1 MADKELL
8 QSYGKLAAT
17 KGFVDYGAKIS
28 GGRALDRIARDAKN
42 AAIDRENKN
51 AAIKSG
57 IAQNMAKMDDNVD
70 LTAYTVEEQ
79 KGIRNFTAAERSRY
93 AFAANEISKIDD
105 TTSPEYRYYADMMN
119 EVNNSFKNLKTQL
132 DGYKA
137 DKVQFMQGVESDLW
151 SAGNENFDKAASIY
165 GVNEPTTFV
174 IGDGGNIG
182 FGVGEEVINYSD
194 FNKPFAKDFK
204 TVNTILEK
212 TNTLFSKH
220 QELNPHAERALRA
233 ELTGMLNNPKALQSL
248 LSSDFDDIG
257 IKFPDG
263 LVYDPANID
272 EIRTQ
277 VIDSLMSGYR
287 DVAAQGKAEYDAKRA
302 DKNPGTSNDSGYN
315 SNQQTYLTR
324 MAIIGK
330 NPQTTMTIPNQSG
343 KFSFNPTN
351 NKFVKVNSSGTP
363 VKDADGLY
371 VQLTLEEVAQLGSVK
386 LEDIQSALGLN

>member
-28 GGRALDRIARDAKN
+28 GGRALDRIARNAKN

-57 IAQNMAKMDDNVD
+57 IAENMAKMDDNVD

-79 KGIRNFTAAERSRY
+79 KGIRNFTTAERSRY

-119 EVNNSFKNLKTQL
+119 EVNNNFKNLKTQL

-165 GVNEPTTFV
+165 GVNEPTNFI

-182 FGVGEEVINYSD
+182 FGGGRRSY
-194 FNKPFAKDFK
+194 K
-204 TVNTILEK
+204 
-212 TNTLFSKH
+212 
-220 QELNPHAERALRA
+220 
-233 ELTGMLNNPKALQSL
+233 LQ
-248 LSSDFDDIG
+248 
-257 IKFPDG
+257 
-263 LVYDPANID
+263 
-272 EIRTQ
+272 
-277 VIDSLMSGYR
+277 
-287 DVAAQGKAEYDAKRA
+287 
-302 DKNPGTSNDSGYN
+302 
-315 SNQQTYLTR
+315 
-324 MAIIGK
+324 
-330 NPQTTMTIPNQSG
+330 
-343 KFSFNPTN
+343 
-351 NKFVKVNSSGTP
+351 
-363 VKDADGLY
+363 
-371 VQLTLEEVAQLGSVK
+371 
-386 LEDIQSALGLN
+386 

>member
-28 GGRALDRIARDAKN
+28 GGRALDRIARNAKN

-57 IAQNMAKMDDNVD
+57 IAENMAKMDDNVD

-79 KGIRNFTAAERSRY
+79 KGIRNFTTAERSRY

-119 EVNNSFKNLKTQL
+119 EVNNNFKNLKTQL

-165 GVNEPTTFV
+165 GVNEPTNFI

-277 VIDSLMSGYR
+277 VIDNLMSGYR

-302 DKNPGTSNDSGYN
+302 DKNPNGTTDKN
-315 SNQQTYLTR
+315 SVTCYSRNAMQ
-324 MAIIGK
+324 IG
-330 NPQTTMTIPNQSG
+330 NRQWR
-343 KFSFNPTN
+343 
-351 NKFVKVNSSGTP
+351 
-363 VKDADGLY
+363 
-371 VQLTLEEVAQLGSVK
+371 
-386 LEDIQSALGLN
+386 